1 MMALQPT
8 EQLRQTPQPVLGVAV
23 QFANRWFW
31 QLQHQRFAQ
40 WRLLLGSA
48 VIWLQVAVIPLLFF
62 VPLPMLRLLEPDY
75 PATAVFQGLLFTLL
89 CAQTLLR
96 PLQLSASSYAGH
108 LLLWP
113 HRYSRLAIRLTHQ
126 LLSQWLFWLW
136 SLIGFVIAL
145 GFMRGP
151 LAWSWFVQWLLVLV
165 VCAAL
170 SARYCGFIG
179 CLMGLPW
186 LVQQGTWVLISAMLL
201 EWLLWQLSSVLGT
214 KSTLAAR
221 AQQYAKRAVTIGFLL
236 RVWQGKSLLWPLL
249 VLLLG
254 MQLAQRS
261 EIWYWSMAVAFCL
274 ACLQCWQAWQ
284 RFLQTFGYAAQLLQ
298 WKTLWWPVSSVCLVL
313 PWVLLTG
320 HAAAFALLPVLL
332 GTAVVPQRFAL
343 SVFSLSVA
351 MLSFAMFV

>member
-1 MMALQPT
+1 MTALQPT
-8 EQLRQTPQPVLGVAV
+8 EHLLQAPQPALALAV

-31 QLQHQRFAQ
+31 QQQQQRFAQ

-62 VPLPMLRLLEPDY
+62 VPLPILRLLEPDY
-75 PATAVFQGLLFTLL
+75 PATAVFQGLLCTLL

-96 PLQLSASSYAGH
+96 PQHLSASSYAGG

-113 HRYSRLAIRLTHQ
+113 HRHSRLAIRLTHQ

-136 SLIGFVIAL
+136 SLIGLVIAF

-151 LAWSWFVQWLLVLV
+151 LAWSWFLQWLLVLV
-165 VCAAL
+165 VCSAL

-186 LVQQGTWVLISAMLL
+186 LVQQGIWVLICTMLL
-201 EWLLWQLSSVLGT
+201 EWLLWQLSSIRGA
-214 KSTLAAR
+214 KSTLTAR
-221 AQQYAKRAVTIGFLL
+221 VQQYAQRSMTTGFLL

-254 MQLAQRS
+254 MQLELRS
-261 EIWYWSMAVAFCL
+261 GLWYWNMAVAFCL
-274 ACLQCWQAWQ
+274 AALQCWQAWQ
-284 RFLQTFGYAAQLLQ
+284 RFLQAFGHAVKLLKWQ
-298 WKTLWWPVSSVCLVL
+298 AFWWPAVSLCLLV
-313 PWVLLTG
+313 PWLLLTG
-320 HAAAFALLPVLL
+320 HKAAFALLPVLL
-332 GTAVVPQRFAL
+332 VTALLPQRFAL
-343 SVFSLSVA
+343 SVFGLSVA
-351 MLSFAMFV
+351 ILSLWMFV